1 MPDFSE
7 FEDKAKQL
15 ASEHPEQVDEGLKRA
30 GDFADQ
36 RTGGR
41 FGDEI
46 QQGEQRAEDYLG
58 SGQGGQGGQGS
69 QDQGGGQYGQQQ
81 GGQDQYGQGQG
92 GGQGG
97 QNQYGQ
103 DQGGGQYGQD
113 QGGQDQGGG
122 QDQYGQ
128 DQGGQDQGG
137 QDQGQGGSY

>member
-7 FEDKAKQL
+7 FEDKAKQV

-30 GDFADQ
+30 GEFADQ

-41 FGDEI
+41 FGDQI

-58 SGQGGQGGQGS
+58 SGGQGGQGQGGQGGQG
-69 QDQGGGQYGQQQ
+69 Q
-81 GGQDQYGQGQG
+81 GGQDQYGQD
-92 GGQGG
+92 QGG
-97 QNQYGQ
+97 QDQYGQ

-122 QDQYGQ
+122 Q
-128 DQGGQDQGG
+128 GGQDQYG

>member
-15 ASEHPEQVDEGLKRA
+15 ASEHPDQVDEGLQHA
-30 GDFADQ
+30 GEFADQ

-46 QQGEQRAEDYLG
+46 QQGEQRAEGYIGTSG
-58 SGQGGQGGQGS
+58 SSQSSQGGQ
-69 QDQGGGQYGQQQ
+69 DQYGQ

-97 QNQYGQ
+97 QDQY
-103 DQGGGQYGQD
+103 
-113 QGGQDQGGG
+113 G

-128 DQGGQDQGG
+128 DQGGQDQS
-137 QDQGQGGSY
+137 QGGSY

>member
-15 ASEHPEQVDEGLKRA
+15 ASEHPDQVDEGLKRA
-30 GDFADQ
+30 GEFADQ
-36 RTGGR
+36 RTGGH

-46 QQGEQRAEDYLG
+46 QQGEQRAEGYIGTSG
-58 SGQGGQGGQGS
+58 SGQS
-69 QDQGGGQYGQQQ
+69 SQ

-97 QNQYGQ
+97 QDQYGQ
-103 DQGGGQYGQD
+103 GQGGG
-113 QGGQDQGGG
+113 QGGQDQYGQGGQDGQDEGG

-128 DQGGQDQGG
+128 DQS
-137 QDQGQGGSY
+137 QGGSY

>member
-30 GDFADQ
+30 GEFADQ

-58 SGQGGQGGQGS
+58 SGGQGGQGGQG
-69 QDQGGGQYGQQQ
+69 Q
-81 GGQDQYGQGQG
+81 GGQDQ
-92 GGQGG
+92 
-97 QNQYGQ
+97 
-103 DQGGGQYGQD
+103 
-113 QGGQDQGGG
+113 GG

-128 DQGGQDQGG
+128 DQGGGQGGQDQYGQDQGGGQYSQDQGGQDQYG

>member
-7 FEDKAKQL
+7 FEDKAKQV

-30 GDFADQ
+30 GEFADQ

-41 FGDEI
+41 FGDQI

-58 SGQGGQGGQGS
+58 SGGQGGQGGQDQGG
-69 QDQGGGQYGQQQ
+69 QDQGGGQYGQGQ
-81 GGQDQYGQGQG
+81 GGQD
-92 GGQGG
+92 
-97 QNQYGQ
+97 QYGQ

-113 QGGQDQGGG
+113 QGGQDQGG
-122 QDQYGQ
+122 
-128 DQGGQDQGG
+128 QDQGG

>member
-58 SGQGGQGGQGS
+58 SGQGGQGS
-69 QDQGGGQYGQQQ
+69 
-81 GGQDQYGQGQG
+81 
-92 GGQGG
+92 
-97 QNQYGQ
+97 
-103 DQGGGQYGQD
+103 
-113 QGGQDQGGG
+113 QDQGGG

-128 DQGGQDQGG
+128 DQG
-137 QDQGQGGSY
+137 QGGSY

>member
-7 FEDKAKQL
+7 FEDKAKQV
-15 ASEHPEQVDEGLKRA
+15 ASEHPEQVGEGLKRA
-30 GDFADQ
+30 GEFADQ

-41 FGDEI
+41 FGDQI

-58 SGQGGQGGQGS
+58 SGGQGGQGGQN
-69 QDQGGGQYGQQQ
+69 QGGQGQ
-81 GGQDQYGQGQG
+81 GGQDQYGQDQG
-92 GGQGG
+92 
-97 QNQYGQ
+97 GQ

-122 QDQYGQ
+122 Q
-128 DQGGQDQGG
+128 GGQDQYG

>member
-7 FEDKAKQL
+7 FEDKAKQV

-30 GDFADQ
+30 GEFADQ

-41 FGDEI
+41 FGDQI

-58 SGQGGQGGQGS
+58 SGGQGGQGGQGS
-69 QDQGGGQYGQQQ
+69 QDQGGGQGGQQQ

-97 QNQYGQ
+97 Q
-103 DQGGGQYGQD
+103 
-113 QGGQDQGGG
+113 
-122 QDQYGQ
+122 DQYGQ
-128 DQGGQDQGG
+128 DQGGQDQYG

>member
-15 ASEHPEQVDEGLKRA
+15 ASEHPDQVDEGLKHA

-46 QQGEQRAEDYLG
+46 QQGEQRAEGYIGTSG
-58 SGQGGQGGQGS
+58 SGQS
-69 QDQGGGQYGQQQ
+69 SQ
-81 GGQDQYGQGQG
+81 GGQDQYGQD
-92 GGQGG
+92 
-97 QNQYGQ
+97 QY
-103 DQGGGQYGQD
+103 
-113 QGGQDQGGG
+113 G

-128 DQGGQDQGG
+128 DQGGQDQS
-137 QDQGQGGSY
+137 QGGSY

>member
-30 GDFADQ
+30 GDVADQ

-41 FGDEI
+41 FGDQI

-58 SGQGGQGGQGS
+58 SGGQGGQGQGGQDQSGQGGQGG
-69 QDQGGGQYGQQQ
+69 QDQGGGQYGQDQ

-97 QNQYGQ
+97 Q
-103 DQGGGQYGQD
+103 DQ
-113 QGGQDQGGG
+113 
-122 QDQYGQ
+122 
-128 DQGGQDQGG
+128 
-137 QDQGQGGSY
+137 

>member
-15 ASEHPEQVDEGLKRA
+15 ASEHPDQVDEGLKRA
-30 GDFADQ
+30 GEFADQ
-36 RTGGR
+36 RTGGQ

-46 QQGEQRAEDYLG
+46 QQGEQRAEGYIGTSG
-58 SGQGGQGGQGS
+58 SS
-69 QDQGGGQYGQQQ
+69 QSSQ

-97 QNQYGQ
+97 QDQYG
-103 DQGGGQYGQD
+103 
-113 QGGQDQGGG
+113 QGGQDGQDEGG

-128 DQGGQDQGG
+128 DQS
-137 QDQGQGGSY
+137 QGGSY

>member
-15 ASEHPEQVDEGLKRA
+15 ASEHPDQVDEGLKHA
-30 GDFADQ
+30 GEFADQ
-36 RTGGR
+36 RTGGQ

-46 QQGEQRAEDYLG
+46 QQGEQRAEGYIGTSG
-58 SGQGGQGGQGS
+58 SS
-69 QDQGGGQYGQQQ
+69 QSSQ

-97 QNQYGQ
+97 QDQYG
-103 DQGGGQYGQD
+103 
-113 QGGQDQGGG
+113 QGGQDQYGQGQGGGQGG

-128 DQGGQDQGG
+128 DQN
-137 QDQGQGGSY
+137 QGGSY

>member
-30 GDFADQ
+30 GDLADQ

-41 FGDEI
+41 FGDQI

-58 SGQGGQGGQGS
+58 SGGQGH
-69 QDQGGGQYGQQQ
+69 Q
-81 GGQDQYGQGQG
+81 GGQDQYGQDQG
-92 GGQGG
+92 GGGQYGQGQG
-97 QNQYGQ
+97 GQ

-113 QGGQDQGGG
+113 QGGQDQ
-122 QDQYGQ
+122 YGQ
-128 DQGGQDQGG
+128 DQ
-137 QDQGQGGSY
+137 

>member
-30 GDFADQ
+30 GEFADQ

-58 SGQGGQGGQGS
+58 SGGQGGQG
-69 QDQGGGQYGQQQ
+69 
-81 GGQDQYGQGQG
+81 
-92 GGQGG
+92 
-97 QNQYGQ
+97 GQ
-103 DQGGGQYGQD
+103 DQGGGQ
-113 QGGQDQGGG
+113 GG

-128 DQGGQDQGG
+128 DQGGGQYSQDQGGQDQYG

>member
-7 FEDKAKQL
+7 FEDKAKQV

-30 GDFADQ
+30 GEFADQ

-41 FGDEI
+41 FGDQI

-58 SGQGGQGGQGS
+58 SGGQ
-69 QDQGGGQYGQQQ
+69 
-81 GGQDQYGQGQG
+81 

-97 QNQYGQ
+97 QNQ
-103 DQGGGQYGQD
+103 GGQGQ
-113 QGGQDQGGG
+113 GG

-137 QDQGQGGSY
+137 QDQGGGQGGQDQYGQDQGQGGSY

>member
-15 ASEHPEQVDEGLKRA
+15 ASEHPDQVDEGLKRA
-30 GDFADQ
+30 GEFADQ
-36 RTGGR
+36 RTGGH

-46 QQGEQRAEDYLG
+46 QQGEQRAEGYIGTSG
-58 SGQGGQGGQGS
+58 SGQS
-69 QDQGGGQYGQQQ
+69 SQ

-97 QNQYGQ
+97 QDQYG
-103 DQGGGQYGQD
+103 
-113 QGGQDQGGG
+113 QGGQDQYGQGQGGGQGG

-128 DQGGQDQGG
+128 DQN
-137 QDQGQGGSY
+137 QGGSY

>member
-15 ASEHPEQVDEGLKRA
+15 ASEHPDQVDEGLKRA
-30 GDFADQ
+30 GDIADQ

-41 FGDEI
+41 FGDQI

-58 SGQGGQGGQGS
+58 SGQGGQG
-69 QDQGGGQYGQQQ
+69 Q
-81 GGQDQYGQGQG
+81 GGQ
-92 GGQGG
+92 
-97 QNQYGQ
+97 GQ
-103 DQGGGQYGQD
+103 DQGGGQ
-113 QGGQDQGGG
+113 GG

-128 DQGGQDQGG
+128 DQGGG